1 MNITQMS
8 VAPEIGM
15 GVTYGAGS
23 DCYPGTI
30 IYVSQSG
37 HKIKFVPD
45 DYRVV
50 KGSGHDGTAEYEI
63 TPEDPATTTR
73 SPMVASWSPKQK
85 AYLHGG
91 GKIAIGFRRAYFDP
105 SF

>member
-1 MNITQMS
+1 
-8 VAPEIGM
+8 M

-30 IYVSQSG
+30 VYVSENG
-37 HKIKFVPD
+37 NKIKFVPD
-45 DYRVV
+45 DYRVI

-73 SPMVASWSPKQK
+73 SRMVASWSPKQN
-85 AYLHGG
+85 AYIRGGG
-91 GKIAIGFRRAYFDP
+91 GKIAIGIRRAYFNP